1 MTGTM
6 SLLKDMS
13 QLRVAQSH
21 YISKHFRGSSPSLD
35 CPNVPGLVEE
45 LVLAH
50 VEVFRY
56 YF

>member
-13 QLRVAQSH
+13 QLRVAQIH
-21 YISKHFRGSSPSLD
+21 YISQHFCGSSPSLD

-50 VEVFRY
+50 VEVFRDD
-56 YF
+56 F